1 MMPHQPARPHRP
13 ATGEA
18 MSRLAIDE
26 FLLLASAHTNLLL
39 EGQEPRLEAVLTV
52 LTPSLSRPVT
62 TWSQGTLSPGE
73 GRGTLIVPRVDRLD
87 GDQQRQLVHWLEK
100 TGGTARVIATT
111 SVPLF
116 ALVQRGTFLDRLYYL
131 LNIIRLE
138 LPA

>member
-1 MMPHQPARPHRP
+1 MTWGGLPRNADENIMP
-13 ATGEA
+13 
-18 MSRLAIDE
+18 
-26 FLLLASAHTNLLL
+26 LLPIEELLCLASAHTNLLL
-39 EGQEPRLEAVLTV
+39 EGQEPRLETVLTV

-62 TWSQGTLSPGE
+62 TWSQGTFPPGE